1 MHDDGVCSP
10 QIVMWVN
17 SNFLLL
23 EDLQLDDDGALDVSF
38 LSLRTSMPLLIQANS
53 QCEMTIRTDDMELA
67 SDLIQA
73 LANYLNLE
81 DLQVMLLSIFC

>member
-1 MHDDGVCSP
+1 
-10 QIVMWVN
+10 MWVN

-23 EDLQLDDDGALDVSF
+23 EDLQLEEDGALDVSF
-38 LSLRTSMPLLIQANS
+38 LSLRSSMPLLIQATP

-67 SDLIQA
+67 GDLIQA

-81 DLQVMLLSIFC
+81 DLQVSCPTQFFCV